1 MKFITIYN
9 PYFINDTISLNNDIS
24 YEDKDYSSYSQKK
37 IEISFSKISLV
48 YLLLPGFLAQHSTDW
63 IKLENYKS
71 GSYLLNSVFYET
83 ILDERDDILN
93 PKNGY
98 YLSFYIENGTKALGS
113 EIDYIKTLTQ
123 IRYLKTFDKLTSS
136 IKTSVGTLDK
146 DLPIFK
152 HFFAGG
158 DYSNRGYAY
167 QKVGLKDSDD
177 KSLWWFINDW

>member
-1 MKFITIYN
+1 M
-9 PYFINDTISLNNDIS
+9 
-24 YEDKDYSSYSQKK
+24 
-37 IEISFSKISLV
+37 
-48 YLLLPGFLAQHSTDW
+48 
-63 IKLENYKS
+63 
-71 GSYLLNSVFYET
+71 
-83 ILDERDDILN
+83 
-93 PKNGY
+93 
-98 YLSFYIENGTKALGS
+98 GS

-177 KSLWWFINDW
+177 NPYGGLSMIDNSVEFEYAIRKDFGVVTFLTLRC